1 MNAIVD
7 ALAELGVEH
16 IELPA
21 TSERVWRAIQDAR
34 RPLER

>member
-1 MNAIVD
+1 VRCLVD

-21 TSERVWRAIQDAR
+21 TSERVWRAIQDAQ
-34 RPLER
+34 RPG